1 MTVPDA
7 VTVGA
12 ARPHIA
18 TVPATDSNCTGDN
31 STKFVMREEKHLLIG
46 TETVGIA
53 VRKQTGL
60 SGVFLTTG
68 RVQIVI

>member
-18 TVPATDSNCTGDN
+18 TVRNCTGDN

-60 SGVFLTTG
+60 SGVLLSTG
-68 RVQIVI
+68 RF

>member
-18 TVPATDSNCTGDN
+18 TVPVTDSDCTGDS

-60 SGVFLTTG
+60 SGVLLSTG
-68 RVQIVI
+68 RF